1 LSAKGG
7 LMMGTKKVGA
17 PPPAQESHFYYST
30 PRERQIKAEIL
41 KGVALPPSK
50 KSLYG
55 PPRGLF
61 S

>member
-1 LSAKGG
+1 
-7 LMMGTKKVGA
+7 MMGTKKVGA